1 MTLNKKITT
10 AALAAMMT
18 VGSFGATFAAG
29 LGTVDLSALMQK
41 HPAFQ
46 KTMATWQADLTQAQK
61 DFQGE
66 AKNAKDKK
74 AQEALVQKY
83 NVKLNKQRIEL
94 FNPIEK
100 DILKKTEEVKKE
112 KNLDYVVVKG
122 SVVLGEQQDITDA
135 VAAKLK

>member
-1 MTLNKKITT
+1 MKLSKKMTT

-29 LGTVDLSALMQK
+29 LGTVDLSALLQQ
-41 HPAFQ
+41 HPSFQ
-46 KTMATWQADLTQAQK
+46 KTMKTWQDDLSKTQK
-61 DFQGE
+61 DYQKE
-66 AKNAKDKK
+66 AKNAKDQK

-83 NVKLNKQRIEL
+83 NALLNKQRIEL
-94 FNPIEK
+94 FAPLEK
-100 DILKKTEEVKKE
+100 DVLKKTEEVKKE

-122 SVVLGEQQDITDA
+122 AVVLGDAQDITND